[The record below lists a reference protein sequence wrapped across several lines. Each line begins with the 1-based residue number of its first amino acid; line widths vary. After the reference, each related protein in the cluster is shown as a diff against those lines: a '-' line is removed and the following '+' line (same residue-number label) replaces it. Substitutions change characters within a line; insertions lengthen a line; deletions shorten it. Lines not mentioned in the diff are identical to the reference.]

1 MKPLDGIR
9 ILDFS
14 RVLAGPMA
22 TQILAELGAEV
33 VKIERPGAGDETRLF
48 EPRVKS
54 GDSGY
59 FFAFNRGK
67 KSVTLNLKSARGQ
80 EIARA
85 LAREADV
92 VVENFLPG
100 EMARF
105 GLGYEHLSAEN
116 PGLVYVS
123 CTGFGQTGPYSDR
136 NGYDTIFQALSGVM
150 ALTGHPDGPPAKVG
164 LPFAD
169 LTSGLW
175 IAISVLTGLAGRG
188 RSGQGTH
195 VDLSML
201 DVQVSMLTIAA
212 ARLFVLGEDPGRTG
226 TEHPGRVPSAAFE
239 CADGRYLHISGS
251 DQHWAAICAV
261 LGLDDLAADRA
272 LDRNFERVAQRERV
286 MAQMTAAI
294 LRRGRDELALALR
307 AANVPAGEV
316 DSVAEILADPHV
328 AARGL
333 VAPFEH
339 PKAGRTG
346 ALRTPVRLSGYD
358 EIATGVPPV
367 LGADTDEVL
376 RALGLGPREIE
387 KLRGEGVV

>member
-33 VKIERPGAGDETRLF
+33 VKIERPGAGDETRVF

-116 PGLVYVS
+116 TGLVYVS

-136 NGYDTIFQALSGVM
+136 NGYDTVFQALSGVM
-150 ALTGHPDGPPAKVG
+150 ALTGHPGGPPAKVG

-175 IAISVLTGLAGRG
+175 IAIAVLTGLAGRG
-188 RSGQGTH
+188 RSGHGTH

-272 LDRNFERVAQRERV
+272 LDRNSERVAQRERV

-316 DSVAEILADPHV
+316 NSVAEILADPHV

-376 RALGLGPREIE
+376 RALGLGPQEIE

>member
-188 RSGQGTH
+188 RSGHGTH

-316 DSVAEILADPHV
+316 NSVAEILADPHV